1 MTQPEGGEPRRR
13 LLLRAARML
22 LPVLV
27 GLGAATL
34 LLMVVGI
41 PQLTAALARF
51 RLTAVPLVML
61 LLLGAYGA
69 QGWRWHLLLQDA
81 GLRLPIG
88 DSQLLNLAGQL
99 PSAVLPIGDLARALF
114 ASQAARGSFGVA
126 AATVTVQ
133 ELGFTLLMV
142 LVSTPGIVALGAGI
156 GPALLLVAGV
166 ILVIVVLTVEPVFR
180 VLDTLVGR
188 VPAIRPLQRQLQELQ
203 GSTVALLSRPRT
215 LAGLLLDLMRAAI
228 TVTAFWLIAQQLEP
242 GQVSWTSA
250 AFVLTFAFAG
260 GALSTIPGGLGV
272 SEAGL
277 VALLVWTGMSP
288 GAAAAAAILQRTF
301 GSGIALFVGV
311 LAYSAARRRH
321 QLGSLVGLKHRLAD
335 ARNRSPGQTRDA
347 NASEGVDSSL
357 GA

>member
-1 MTQPEGGEPRRR
+1 MTVPQPGAAETRRR
-13 LLLRAARML
+13 LPFRVARIL
-22 LPVLV
+22 LPVLA
-27 GLGAATL
+27 GLVAATL
-34 LLMVVGI
+34 LFVVVGI

-51 RLTAVPLVML
+51 RLTALPLVIL

-69 QGWRWHLLLQDA
+69 QGWRWHLLLRDS
-81 GLRLPIG
+81 GLRLSFG

-99 PSAVLPIGDLARALF
+99 ASAVLPIGDLARALF

-166 ILVIVVLTVEPVFR
+166 VVVILILTVQPVFR
-180 VLDTLVGR
+180 LLDALVGS
-188 VPAIRPLQRQLQELQ
+188 VPATRPLRGQLQDLQ
-203 GSTVALLSRPRT
+203 RCTVALLSRPRT
-215 LAGLLLDLMRAAI
+215 LAGLLLDLLRAAI

-242 GQVSWTSA
+242 GHLSWTLA

-260 GALSTIPGGLGV
+260 GALSTIPGGIGV
-272 SEAGL
+272 TEAGM
-277 VALLVWTGMSP
+277 VALLAWAGMSP
-288 GAAAAAAILQRTF
+288 GSAAAAAILQRTF
-301 GSGIALFVGV
+301 GNGIALFAGV

-321 QLGSLVGLKHRLAD
+321 QLGSLVGLKRRLAE
-335 ARNRSPGQTRDA
+335 ARKRSLGEARDA
-347 NASEGVDSSL
+347 SAP
-357 GA
+357 

>member
-1 MTQPEGGEPRRR
+1 MTQPGKGERRRR
-13 LLLRAARML
+13 LPFRVARIL

-51 RLTAVPLVML
+51 RLTAIPLVVL

-69 QGWRWHLLLQDA
+69 QGWRWHLLLQDS
-81 GLRLPIG
+81 GLRVSFG

-142 LVSTPGIVALGAGI
+142 LVSAPGIVALGAGI
-156 GPALLLVAGV
+156 GPAVLLVAGV
-166 ILVIVVLTVEPVFR
+166 GFVIVVLTVEPVFR
-180 VLDTLVGR
+180 LLDALVGR
-188 VPAIRPLQRQLQELQ
+188 LPATRPLQRELQELQ
-203 GSTVALLSRPRT
+203 RSTVALLSRPRT
-215 LAGLLLDLMRAAI
+215 LAGLLLDLLRAAI

-242 GQVSWTSA
+242 GRLSWTLA

-260 GALSTIPGGLGV
+260 GALSTIPGGVGV

-277 VALLVWTGMSP
+277 VALLVWTGTSP

-301 GSGIALFVGV
+301 GSGIAVFVGV

-321 QLGSLVGLKHRLAD
+321 QLGSLVGLKRRLAEARRRSRSQAGD
-335 ARNRSPGQTRDA
+335 ASVP
-347 NASEGVDSSL
+347 
-357 GA
+357 